1 MAEGATGENVKA
13 LEQRLVDLKYF
24 IPAVDT
30 TYDEDTTAAVTAF
43 QKTNN
48 LGRTGKV
55 DQATWSAMQSA
66 KDPAPL
72 VANGGS
78 HRVEIDLN
86 RQVLF
91 LYEGGKLSKII
102 AVSSGTSETPTPTG
116 DYAVYSRTEG
126 WETSALGRLYN
137 SQYFTGGY
145 AIHGSLSVPAQP
157 ASHGCVRIP
166 MTAADWFP
174 SHVSIGTPVYVR

>member
-1 MAEGATGENVKA
+1 MV
-13 LEQRLVDLKYF
+13 EQRLDALHYFVGSVDGSYDDDTYE
-24 IPAVDT
+24 AVL
-30 TYDEDTTAAVTAF
+30 AF

-48 LGRTGKV
+48 MNRTGKV
-55 DQATWSAMQSA
+55 DQATWQAMTTA

-72 VANGGS
+72 VPGGGG
-78 HRVEIDLN
+78 HRVEVDLN

-91 LYEGGKLSKII
+91 LYENGALSKII
-102 AVSSGTSETPTPTG
+102 AVSSGTAETPTPTG
-116 DYAVYSRTEG
+116 DYSIYSQSTG
-126 WETSALGRLYN
+126 WETSALGQLYN

-145 AIHGSLSVPAQP
+145 AIHGSHSVPAQP

-174 SHVSIGTPVYVR
+174 NHVSIGTPVFVR